1 MPDTTTSSDHPS
13 PRARP
18 AARRSGRG
26 GAARLALLLALGAV
40 AVVPASGCFR
50 RGGAVQQDERPTT
63 LRVRNQNFLDMN
75 VFVVRGGQPIRL
87 GTVSGNSTQVL
98 RIPAYLLAGVTPL
111 RFVADPIGGSRGPV
125 SEEIVVSPGDQV
137 ELMVPPG

>member
-1 MPDTTTSSDHPS
+1 MPDPTPDRSV
-13 PRARP
+13 PRAHP
-18 AARRSGRG
+18 ATRWSGSRSV
-26 GAARLALLLALGAV
+26 ARLGLLLAV
-40 AVVPASGCFR
+40 ACGVVVPATGCAR
-50 RGGAVQQDERPTT
+50 RGAASQQDERPTT

-111 RFVADPIGGSRGPV
+111 RFVADPIGRSRGPV